1 MPGSSTKHDKE
12 EIYNKYIVYPW
23 YGKIFYFML
32 YLQCPPNLNKSE
44 YRSLKL
50 KALKY
55 VLIDQILY
63 WKHLGGILF
72 KCLDRSEADV
82 VTVELMEVHVEVTS
96 TRKKQHLIL

>member
-1 MPGSSTKHDKE
+1 
-12 EIYNKYIVYPW
+12 
-23 YGKIFYFML
+23 ML

-63 WKHLGGILF
+63 WKHLGGILL
-72 KCLDRSEADV
+72 KCLDRSEADD
-82 VTVELMEVHVEVTS
+82 VTVELHGGACRGHKY
-96 TRKKQHLIL
+96 RKATTFKILSAGYYWPTLFTNVYL